1 MQIKSYQTLFAI
13 SLLALS
19 TSLPVKAAVDH
30 CMVGKWKPDSQQ
42 LKKQF
47 EQVSKQ
53 VISNTS
59 GQVILHL
66 NKNGSGTYQ
75 LNNFMLSMN
84 SAGGAPMKMTL
95 IMNGNS
101 KFNWS
106 AKNKQ
111 FTMKNATTAIKTS
124 GSVDIGGMKM
134 PIPSIPISDQQAAS
148 GVANGKYLCSGN
160 KLTFQPKTKGSLLTV
175 WHRI

>member
-13 SLLALS
+13 SLLAIS
-19 TSLPVKAAVDH
+19 TALPVQAAVDH

-53 VISNTS
+53 VIANTS
-59 GQVILHL
+59 GQVVLHL

-75 LNNFMLSMN
+75 LNNFTLSMN

-106 AKNKQ
+106 AQNKQ
-111 FTMKNATTAIKTS
+111 FTMKNETTAIKTS

-148 GVANGKYLCSGN
+148 GVANGGYLCAGN
-160 KLTFQPKTKGSLLTV
+160 KLTFKPKTKGSLLTV